1 MAENSFISEYL
12 AHIQNALHYSP
23 HTVSAYALDLKQLF
37 NFFEQRYHKA
47 VMPAEVDI
55 SDLRLFLSHLSDQ
68 KEKSASIARKIS
80 AYKSFWQYLLKQKKV
95 TENPVARLSS
105 PKISSKIPDY
115 VSVHQM
121 SDFLDTFS
129 AGTVLGMRN
138 LAIFELLYATGVR
151 VSELV
156 QIKIAD
162 LNLEADEIR
171 ILGKGQKERIVL
183 MGQKSKQILKSY
195 LEATRPKLL
204 QPKSMEETI
213 FLNSQGEALTT
224 RSIQRLLKQHLQ
236 KHFPQIQMTPHV
248 MRHSFATHLLEG
260 GADLRSVQELLGHES
275 LATTQRYTH
284 VTKQQMMKVFNK
296 AHPRA

>member
-1 MAENSFISEYL
+1 
-12 AHIQNALHYSP
+12 
-23 HTVSAYALDLKQLF
+23 
-37 NFFEQRYHKA
+37 
-47 VMPAEVDI
+47 
-55 SDLRLFLSHLSDQ
+55 
-68 KEKSASIARKIS
+68 
-80 AYKSFWQYLLKQKKV
+80 LLKQKKV

-121 SDFLDTFS
+121 ADFLDTFS
-129 AGTVLGMRN
+129 ADTVLGMRN

-156 QIKIAD
+156 QIKVAD
-162 LNLEADEIR
+162 VNLAADEIL

-195 LEATRPKLL
+195 LENTRPKLMT
-204 QPKSMEETI
+204 PHSSESAV